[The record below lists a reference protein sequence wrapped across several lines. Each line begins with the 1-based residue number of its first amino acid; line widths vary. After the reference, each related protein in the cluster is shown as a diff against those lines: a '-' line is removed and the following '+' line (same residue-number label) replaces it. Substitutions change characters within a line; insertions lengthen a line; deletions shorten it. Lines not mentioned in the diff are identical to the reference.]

1 MKNEIK
7 KLSFYDRACEHLRS
21 MAELPDGRTKHW
33 PVPNDFR
40 ASAEEVAAAL
50 RKAYFKSWDYVR
62 QCYRPA
68 PERVRVFCVV
78 LV

>member
-50 RKAYFKSWDYVR
+50 RRNRFKSWDW
-62 QCYRPA
+62 
-68 PERVRVFCVV
+68 
-78 LV
+78 

>member
-50 RKAYFKSWDYVR
+50 RKNFYKSWDW
-62 QCYRPA
+62 
-68 PERVRVFCVV
+68 
-78 LV
+78 